1 MKEKLQMT
9 KNHRIARRIVAGV
22 MTTVRGLLGMDLS
35 VDVQDEQ
42 RTWMCQFDGKA
53 ELTPDGVAR
62 WSVDGILDLPVTV
75 RGNEATVHGLDTDR
89 KEKAVCALF
98 NTIAGNVND
107 STYAKYVASDK

>member
-1 MKEKLQMT
+1 MNMKGKRQMT
-9 KNHRIARRIVAGV
+9 KDHKIARRIVAGI
-22 MTTVRGLLGMDLS
+22 MTTVRELLKMDLS

-42 RTWMCQFDGKA
+42 RTWICPFDGKA

-89 KEKAVCALF
+89 KEQAVCALF
-98 NTIAGNVND
+98 NTMAGNVND
-107 STYAKYVASDK
+107 DTYEKYVES

>member
-1 MKEKLQMT
+1 MT
-9 KNHRIARRIVAGV
+9 TSHRIARRIAAGV
-22 MTTVRGLLGMDLS
+22 TTTIRKLRKMDLS

-42 RTWMCQFDGKA
+42 RTWMCPFDGKVK
-53 ELTPDGVAR
+53 LTPDGVAR

-75 RGNEATVHGLDTDR
+75 RGNEATVHGLDTDG

-107 STYAKYVASDK
+107 DTYEKYVES